1 MRGLTDRQRQVLEFI
16 AHSIADAGY
25 PPTIREIGQA
35 LDIRS
40 TNGVNDHLRALE
52 RKGYIERGDAKSR
65 AIQVTE
71 RGETELG
78 VSTTPTATGASWD
91 DALTVPVLG
100 RIAAGTPIEAIE
112 QSDEEVRIDPS
123 LLGRAKGADVFA
135 LRVEG
140 ESMIGDGILDG
151 DLIFIRRQ
159 VEARRGEM
167 VAVWVDGSATVK
179 RYYREGDTIRLEPSN
194 PTMDPIFVSASDA
207 RDTAILGSVIGVY
220 REI

>member
-16 AHSIADAGY
+16 AQSITDTGY

-35 LDIRS
+35 LEIRS

-52 RKGYIERGDAKSR
+52 RKGFIERGNAKSR
-65 AIQVTE
+65 AIQVTPQ
-71 RGETELG
+71 GEGELG
-78 VSTTPTATGASWD
+78 YQPTAPSGGSFD
-91 DALTVPVLG
+91 ESLSVPVLG

-112 QSDEEVRIDPS
+112 QSDEHVRIDPS
-123 LLGRAKGADVFA
+123 LLGRAQGADVFA

-151 DLIFIRRQ
+151 DLIFVRRQ
-159 VEARRGEM
+159 ADARRGEM

-179 RYYREGDTIRLEPSN
+179 RYYRDGDTIRLEPSN
-194 PTMDPIFVSASDA
+194 PAMDPIFVHAADA
-207 RDTAILGSVIGVY
+207 RETAVLGKVIGVY
-220 REI
+220 REL